1 MCTSSLKIVIYIY
14 EKWVD
19 HFERGLVKEL
29 PDMLEL
35 EFNPFMNDIGTSHC
49 SIKDMPKLV
58 ICKNNDIPSD
68 FLFNHLGNLHS

>member
-1 MCTSSLKIVIYIY
+1 M
-14 EKWVD
+14 
-19 HFERGLVKEL
+19 KEL
-29 PDMLEL
+29 PDMLGL